1 MKPIVEM
8 KLGKIQKRILRRTK
22 DLRVE
27 FNKAVIDD
35 IVESCTR
42 AETGARNIDAIVDR
56 KLAPEISSQL
66 LGFMAEGKNP
76 TKLQLQ
82 KQKMVHL
89 SISLYSI

>member
-1 MKPIVEM
+1 M
-8 KLGKIQKRILRRTK
+8 LQNQ
-22 DLRVE
+22 DLEVE

-56 KLAPEISSQL
+56 KLAPEISAQL

-76 TKLQLQ
+76 TKLGVS
-82 KQKMVHL
+82 KSKDGAFK
-89 SISLYSI
+89 YKFN